1 MLLSENIFENKSLL
15 FELELEEYFDMITS
29 KHLNNF
35 SLQNKILASRG
46 NKYRLYFV
54 SGGFSF

>member
-35 SLQNKILASRG
+35 SLQNKILARSG